1 VEQTPAQERNTR
13 NVIRPARELT
23 TSERN
28 LETPGKPSREYS
40 VTDIIGR
47 SVNLYSR
54 HFVNLYLPFLA
65 TAIVNGLF
73 GLLIYAV
80 IPAPSIWFPFT
91 YTYTFT
97 PEDLPRF
104 LAYLWTFV
112 GVAVLT
118 GIVSWVLANLATGV
132 ATRYASD
139 VIEKGRADLSESFS
153 YAATRLLSLLIAGII
168 TGILIVIGMILLIVP
183 GVILFLMFAVVVP
196 SIIIEKQG
204 IFESL
209 GRSRKLMGRRWLKA
223 LALFILL
230 LIIGAIVSLVA
241 SSISVFFGPIQP
253 LVSAIITAVFNPL
266 YAVAVVHLY
275 YAMLAKEGEAKPP
288 EGALGP
294 PI

>member
-1 VEQTPAQERNTR
+1 
-13 NVIRPARELT
+13 
-23 TSERN
+23 
-28 LETPGKPSREYS
+28 LETPGKPSREHS
-40 VTDIIGR
+40 VTEIIER
-47 SVNLYSR
+47 SINLYSR

-65 TAIVNGLF
+65 TAIVSGLF
-73 GLLIYAV
+73 GMLIYSM
-80 IPAPSIWFPFT
+80 IPAPSIWFPFS

-97 PEDLPRF
+97 TQDLARF

-139 VIEKGRADLSESFS
+139 VIEQGRADLSESFT
-153 YAATRLLSLLIAGII
+153 YAASRLLSLLIAGII
-168 TGILIVIGMILLIVP
+168 TGILIAIGLILLIVP
-183 GVILFLMFAVVVP
+183 GVILFLMFAIVVP

-204 IFESL
+204 VFESL

-223 LALFILL
+223 LALFVLL
-230 LIIGAIVSLVA
+230 LIIGAIVSLAA
-241 SSISVFFGPIQP
+241 SSISMFFGPIQP
-253 LVSAIITAVFNPL
+253 LVSAIITALFNPL

-288 EGALGP
+288 EGPIGP